1 MPHLTLIYPAVGHR
15 PGRRYIRTWQ
25 MQPLAMAALAGLTPP
40 DWRIAFFDDRL
51 ETIDWTVDTDLVALS
66 IETFTARRGYQ
77 IAARF
82 RARGIPVVMG
92 GYHAT
97 LQPGDA
103 LNHAD
108 AVCVGD
114 AEDVWSQ
121 ILGDAARGALQPRYA
136 GNPVRPLAGCRY
148 DRSIF
153 RGKNYMPLT
162 LVETGRGCPFRC
174 RFCSI
179 TAFYDAT
186 HRRRPAAEIADELRR
201 LHAREVFFV
210 DDNFTGD
217 GAAVHDLCAALR
229 PLRLRWVTQ
238 ASLAALR
245 DPTVVAA
252 MAGSGCAGLLVGFES
267 LDPPT
272 LDTMG
277 KSGNRVPD
285 YVPVL
290 DSLRRHGI
298 AMYGT
303 FMSGYP
309 GDAADAA
316 TRAVAFA
323 QEQAMFLAAFNH
335 VVPFPGTPLYAEL
348 AAAGRLLYPRW
359 WMSRN
364 YRFGQV
370 PFRTGD
376 GPPAELEN
384 RCIEARRRFYS
395 LPSIAR
401 RSMDRCANTPTV
413 RKAAVFWGLNLALR
427 REVDQKSGLP
437 LGDAEA
443 PEHD

>member
-1 MPHLTLIYPAVGHR
+1 MPHLTLVYPAVGHR
-15 PGRRYIRTWQ
+15 TGCRYIRTWQ

-40 DWRIAFFDDRL
+40 DWQITFFDDRM
-51 ETIDWTVDTDLVALS
+51 EAIDWTLDTDLVALS

-97 LQPGDA
+97 LQPEDA
-103 LNHAD
+103 LDHAD

-114 AEDVWSQ
+114 AEDVWPL
-121 ILGDAARGALQPRYA
+121 ILADAACGTLRPRYA
-136 GNPVRPLAGCRY
+136 GNPARPLAGCRY

-153 RGKNYMPLT
+153 RGRNYLPLT

-179 TAFYDAT
+179 AAFYGAT
-186 HRRRPAAEIADELRR
+186 HRRRPAAEVADELRS
-201 LHAREVFFV
+201 LGSREVFFV

-217 GAAVHDLCAALR
+217 GAAVYDLCAALR

-245 DPTVVAA
+245 DPAVVAA

-272 LDTMG
+272 LAAMG
-277 KSGNRVPD
+277 KPSNRIPD

-290 DSLRRHGI
+290 GSLRRHGI
-298 AMYGT
+298 AVYGT

-316 TRAVAFA
+316 ARAADFA
-323 QEQAMFLAAFNH
+323 RSQSMFVAAFNH

-348 AAAGRLLYPRW
+348 AAAGRMLYPRW
-359 WMSRN
+359 WMSPD

-370 PFRTGD
+370 PFRAGEAPRGD
-376 GPPAELEN
+376 LES

-401 RSMDRCANTPTV
+401 RSMDRCANTPTL

-427 REVDQKSGLP
+427 REVDQKSGLR
-437 LGDAEA
+437 LGDPGA